1 MRILL
6 PRAGS
11 MPALRRYLNL
21 SQADLARLLGIRR
34 VRVTEAEAGTRFLT
48 VEARDALRALL
59 AALPLAT
66 RQELAVAPAY
76 APPPLP
82 PLVPDPPAPLPRP
95 LVRRRHLA
103 TQELDRVLAALAPL
117 EARRLASAARL
128 ALLADPACP
137 PTLAEDEL
145 FAAQARLWAG
155 SAAEAERRLLLA
167 RAAGLRAELAALA
180 DPAVDAEADTRRG
193 RRR

>member
-1 MRILL
+1 MRTTL

-11 MPALRRYLNL
+11 MPALRRYLSL
-21 SQADLARLLGIRR
+21 SQADLARLLGINR
-34 VRVTEAEAGTRFLT
+34 VRVAEAEAGTRFLT
-48 VEARDALRALL
+48 AEAREALSALL

-66 RQELAVAPAY
+66 RQALAVAPGD

-82 PLVPDPPAPLPRP
+82 PTVPAPPAPLPRP
-95 LVRRRHLA
+95 LARRRHLA
-103 TQELDRVLAALAPL
+103 TQELDRVLATLAPL

-128 ALLADPACP
+128 ALLAAPACP
-137 PTLAEDEL
+137 PALAQDEL

-155 SAAEAERRLLLA
+155 PAAEAERRLLLA

-180 DPAVDAEADTRRG
+180 GEAG
-193 RRR
+193 R